1 MQANKQKN
9 ITEVLT
15 TKAVPISMAE
25 AQRLAR
31 EHFGVSAA
39 SISPL
44 DSERDQNFHLK
55 ADDDREYVMKIANPA
70 EDRQVTNLQ
79 TGALLH
85 IAAVDPAFPVPHVF
99 PALSGEL
106 EPLIALKNGTLQ
118 TVRLLSYMQGIPLQ
132 NVKRT
137 SAQRCNMGG
146 SLARLGLALR
156 GFFHPAAGHELLW
169 DVKHAD
175 RVQQLLV
182 HIADSGKRALA
193 ARFLNGFENNALPL
207 LPGLRAQIIHG
218 DFHPDNILVYSADH
232 DSLAGV
238 IDFGDCVH
246 TPLINDL
253 AVACSYH
260 ITDNSPQPLD
270 FAAEMTGAYHKVAP
284 LEPAEINILFD
295 LIAAR
300 LAMGVAINGWRA
312 ALYPENAEYIMSND
326 AQKWRAL
333 ERLAVV
339 PHEKARHIFTRA
351 CGME

>member
-1 MQANKQKN
+1 MLANKQKN
-9 ITEVLT
+9 ITEVMT
-15 TKAVPISMAE
+15 TKAVPVSLAE

-31 EHFGVSAA
+31 EYFGISAVSA
-39 SISPL
+39 SPL
-44 DSERDQNFHLK
+44 DSERDQNFHLQ
-55 ADDDREYVMKIANPA
+55 ADDGREYVMKIANPA

-85 IAAVDPAFPVPHVF
+85 IAAADPAFPVPRVF

-106 EPLIALKNGTLQ
+106 EPLIALGNGTPQ
-118 TVRLLSYMQGIPLQ
+118 TVRLLSYMQGVPLQ

-137 SAQRCNMGG
+137 SAQRGNMGK

-169 DVKHAD
+169 DVKHAG
-175 RVQQLLV
+175 RVRQLLV
-182 HIADSGKRALA
+182 HIPDAGKRALA
-193 ARFLNGFENNALPL
+193 ARFLDGFEDNALPV

-218 DFHPDNILVYSADH
+218 DFHPDNILVDPANH
-232 DSLAGV
+232 DSLAAV

-253 AVACSYH
+253 AIACSYL
-260 ITDNSPQPLD
+260 ITDDSPQPLD
-270 FAAEMTGAYHKVAP
+270 FAAGMTGAYHKASP
-284 LEPAEINILFD
+284 LEPAEIDILFD

-300 LAMGVAINGWRA
+300 LTMGVAINGWRA
-312 ALYPENAEYIMSND
+312 ALYPENAGYILSNN
-326 AQKWRAL
+326 QRAWDGI
-333 ERLAVV
+333 ERLAAL
-339 PHEKARHIFTRA
+339 PREKARRIFARA